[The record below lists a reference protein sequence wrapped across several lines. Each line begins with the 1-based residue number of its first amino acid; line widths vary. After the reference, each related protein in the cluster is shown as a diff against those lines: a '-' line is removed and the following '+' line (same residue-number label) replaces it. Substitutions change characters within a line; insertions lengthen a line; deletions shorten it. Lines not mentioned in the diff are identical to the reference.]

1 MTKFWLILISIY
13 TLRDLMFQAIWLVHY
28 LWLINNYY
36 SRPIELIIHSNK
48 KKKQNGWLKFHCN
61 SVSESEILWIQ
72 EKAVTENKKKAMEF
86 DLKVFKG

>member
-1 MTKFWLILISIY
+1 MFNYFNDQILVNDDVSSNLIGSLSLANKQLLFTSY
-13 TLRDLMFQAIWLVHY
+13 WV
-28 LWLINNYY
+28 NN
-36 SRPIELIIHSNK
+36 PFK
-48 KKKQNGWLKFHCN
+48 QKKKQNGWLKFHCN

>member
-48 KKKQNGWLKFHCN
+48 KKNRMAGLSFIATVFLNQK
-61 SVSESEILWIQ
+61 SYEY
-72 EKAVTENKKKAMEF
+72 KKK
-86 DLKVFKG
+86 L